1 MQGEIDVL
9 VQRLDERRRELDKEE
24 KIRRN
29 QESDLRQI
37 LYIFTHSRD
46 QTFRISSSWTAK
58 IDVIE
63 LLLVCAGSSTV
74 VCAYMNTMKTTFRFN
89 FWFLTSFFCNQDIFN
104 YWFIQYVLFFIYKK
118 SILKIFRREMDRICK
133 AAELRELEL
142 KKELEA
148 SRIKAQSMLLIC

>member
-46 QTFRISSSWTAK
+46 QTFRISSS
-58 IDVIE
+58 
-63 LLLVCAGSSTV
+63 
-74 VCAYMNTMKTTFRFN
+74 
-89 FWFLTSFFCNQDIFN
+89 
-104 YWFIQYVLFFIYKK
+104 
-118 SILKIFRREMDRICK
+118 
-133 AAELRELEL
+133 
-142 KKELEA
+142 
-148 SRIKAQSMLLIC
+148 